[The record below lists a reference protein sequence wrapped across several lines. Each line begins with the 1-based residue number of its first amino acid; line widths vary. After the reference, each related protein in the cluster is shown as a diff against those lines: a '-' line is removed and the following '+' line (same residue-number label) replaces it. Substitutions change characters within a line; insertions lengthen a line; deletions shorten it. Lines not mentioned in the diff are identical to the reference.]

1 MDEEEMGAFME
12 EWLTARLGLSK
23 PGPWHNS
30 GDRYAECTTVPA
42 DVSWLSKNLHRIRSV
57 VNEILAFFNVELP
70 QFDNDNCWFFLHP
83 DSKPKNWGWGR
94 CLQLCFERR
103 VRCGTWCNRH
113 DITIDTPDTIYICV
127 IKCEIQAGDH
137 NAELKEHYKKKYEDS
152 RLRECTMKGVSYFS
166 RDELE
171 VHVQPGRFD
180 DHGMD
185 EHISLHTYLIK
196 ENNDYFDSFTAW
208 RFDDSE
214 MNKHV
219 VLRSFLV
226 DWDSDYFEDG
236 DDGFRFDTKD
246 YDHESNE
253 KKSNDDEG
261 SIKLV
266 NQMR

>member
-30 GDRYAECTTVPA
+30 GDRYA
-42 DVSWLSKNLHRIRSV
+42 HGV
-57 VNEILAFFNVELP
+57 VHEILTFFDVELT
-70 QFDNDNCWFFLHP
+70 QSDNDNY
-83 DSKPKNWGWGR
+83 
-94 CLQLCFERR
+94 
-103 VRCGTWCNRH
+103 
-113 DITIDTPDTIYICV
+113 TIYIFCIFTICV
-127 IKCEIQAGDH
+127 IECEIQADGH
-137 NAELKEHYKKKYEDS
+137 NAELKEHYKKKY
-152 RLRECTMKGVSYFS
+152 
-166 RDELE
+166 
-171 VHVQPGRFD
+171 
-180 DHGMD
+180 
-185 EHISLHTYLIK
+185 
-196 ENNDYFDSFTAW
+196 AW

-246 YDHESNE
+246 DHHKSNE
-253 KKSNDDEG
+253 KKSNDDES

>member
-137 NAELKEHYKKKYEDS
+137 NAELKEHYKKKY
-152 RLRECTMKGVSYFS
+152 
-166 RDELE
+166 
-171 VHVQPGRFD
+171 
-180 DHGMD
+180 
-185 EHISLHTYLIK
+185 
-196 ENNDYFDSFTAW
+196 AW

-246 YDHESNE
+246 DHHKSNE
-253 KKSNDDEG
+253 KKSNDDES